1 MAFKLIFAAMAIFA
15 GYLIIQSFPDFMRYM
30 RIRSM

>member
-1 MAFKLIFAAMAIFA
+1 MVLKLIFAAIALFA
-15 GYLIIQSFPDFMRYM
+15 GYLIIQSFPDFLRYM

>member
-1 MAFKLIFAAMAIFA
+1 MALKLIFAVIALFA
-15 GYLIIQSFPDFMRYM
+15 GYLIIQSFPDFLRYM